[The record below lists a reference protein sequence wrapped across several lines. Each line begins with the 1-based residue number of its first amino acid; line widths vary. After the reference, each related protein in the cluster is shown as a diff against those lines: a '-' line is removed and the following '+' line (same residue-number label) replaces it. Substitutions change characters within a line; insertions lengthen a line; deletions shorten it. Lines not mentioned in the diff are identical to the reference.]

1 MKRLMSILAVLSV
14 AAVSQVAS
22 AEESVANQTRIAQ
35 ISTQHE
41 QSSTAHA
48 TKDQLPQDAQASGN

>member
-1 MKRLMSILAVLSV
+1 MKRLMSIIAVLSV

-22 AEESVANQTRIAQ
+22 AEESVANQIRITQ
-35 ISTQHE
+35 ISAKYE

-48 TKDQLPQDAQASGN
+48 TKDQLPQDVHVSGN